1 MRYSFRR
8 FVLLFLIVLL
18 VPAFLQSCDS
28 STDKQSAPDP
38 GALGPYPIGVSEFNF
53 ERASSTTGEPRVL
66 DTFVWYPADSGAK
79 ESAIDE
85 ALGAVR
91 DAAPA
96 QDGAPFPIIVWSHG
110 AGGASP
116 FAPTYFAPYLASQGF
131 VVVAPSHPGNL
142 SADCFAPGQSGCTAE
157 GMADSYANRPDDLT
171 FALDSMLK
179 LNEDSSSPFYHLL
192 DGSRVG
198 VAGHSFGGTDTVRE
212 ATTNNGAPFKAALAM
227 APCVGAV
234 VPPPEKVD
242 MPLMM
247 LGGDLDTR
255 CPVPDIQTFY
265 DGISSSLPH
274 FLLVFPRGGHGAY
287 GDDCAIA
294 VKQNG
299 CTVDNISQEEAHRF
313 IDFYATA
320 FFKTYVA
327 GETDYAA
334 FLAPSVNSGEQ
345 EIRYSA
351 SVP

>member
-1 MRYSFRR
+1 MRRSFRL
-8 FVLLFLIVLL
+8 VLSVSVILL
-18 VPAFLQSCDS
+18 LPAFLLSCGS
-28 STDKQSAPDP
+28 SRNEPTALDP
-38 GALGPYPIGVSEFNF
+38 GSPGPYAVGVSEFSF
-53 ERASSTTGEPRVL
+53 ERVSSTTGEPRVL
-66 DTFVWYPADSGAK
+66 DTFVWYPAD
-79 ESAIDE
+79 ESAKSGVINQTVD
-85 ALGAVR
+85 GVR
-91 DAAPA
+91 DAKPA
-96 QDGAPFPIIVWSHG
+96 RIGSPFPVIVWSHG

-116 FAPTYFAPYLASQGF
+116 YAPIYLAPYLASHGF

-142 SADCFAPGQSGCTAE
+142 SADCFAPGQAGCTAE

-179 LNEDSSSPFYHLL
+179 LNDASESPFYHLL

-212 ATTNNGAPFKAALAM
+212 STTAEGTPFKAALAM

-234 VPPPEKVD
+234 VPPAEKVD

-247 LGGDLDTR
+247 LGGDLDSR
-255 CPVPDIQTFY
+255 CPVPDMQTFY
-265 DGISSSLPH
+265 NGISSSLPH

-299 CTVDNISQEEAHRF
+299 CTVDNISQEEAHQF
-313 IDFYATA
+313 INSYATA

-334 FLAPSVNSGEQ
+334 FLAPGVNSGEQ